1 MLTITRASVK
11 AFKATNKECLRRAL
25 SGTVCKANDL
35 FEPCSTKIVSTIGP
49 TSEQA
54 PILQDLV
61 HEGIRIMRL
70 NFSHATV
77 EEADLR
83 ITNLRNSKGRHG
95 EVHSGDVPPSSK
107 GILRCGSPGITGE
120 GKNMRAVLL
129 DTQGPEIR
137 TTRLTNDHDGKQTV
151 DLKIGDMVAV
161 RSRVDG
167 NDNAN
172 MSSLR
177 EIVVTLP
184 EIGEALKAGNVILLD
199 DGAVSLN
206 VDSVVDSESVKCS
219 VMNDGSIRSRV
230 GVNLPGVKTSLPPM
244 SSKDLIDIKYG
255 VSNDVDFVAASFVRD
270 AEGVRQ
276 IRGYIQE
283 TIDEICPGCRPPLII
298 SKIENVE
305 GWDNFDEILEESDGI
320 MVARGDLGVEIPL
333 ESVTLAQKEMVAKCN
348 EKGKPVIVA
357 TQMLESM
364 TKNPRPTRAEVSD
377 VTNAVMDGADAV
389 MLSGETAKGKYV
401 LETVRTMQQIIKT
414 TEDFK
419 RSGKGSNSRLS
430 FKFDEHSPDCQFNS
444 VAEAAVVAA
453 SASKAK
459 AIIVLTKT
467 GRTARLISSY
477 RPDVPIVCYTGSHK
491 VGRQLQIYRGCHPVV
506 GLKHLEPASRGVEA
520 IKLSKDL
527 GFLDQGDSFVIVSAE
542 VGIGGAPG
550 GAAMLSMRV
559 GSVE

>member
-1 MLTITRASVK
+1 M
-11 AFKATNKECLRRAL
+11 
-25 SGTVCKANDL
+25 
-35 FEPCSTKIVSTIGP
+35 
-49 TSEQA
+49 SE
-54 PILQDLV
+54 
-61 HEGIRIMRL
+61 
-70 NFSHATV
+70 
-77 EEADLR
+77 
-83 ITNLRNSKGRHG
+83 
-95 EVHSGDVPPSSK
+95 
-107 GILRCGSPGITGE
+107 
-120 GKNMRAVLL
+120 
-129 DTQGPEIR
+129 
-137 TTRLTNDHDGKQTV
+137 
-151 DLKIGDMVAV
+151 
-161 RSRVDG
+161 
-167 NDNAN
+167 
-172 MSSLR
+172 
-177 EIVVTLP
+177 
-184 EIGEALKAGNVILLD
+184 
-199 DGAVSLN
+199 
-206 VDSVVDSESVKCS
+206 
-219 VMNDGSIRSRV
+219 
-230 GVNLPGVKTSLPPM
+230 
-244 SSKDLIDIKYG
+244 KDLIDIKYG
-255 VSNDVDFVAASFVRD
+255 IENDVDFVAASFVRD

-283 TIDEICPGCRPPLII
+283 TIDESCPGCNPPLII

-401 LETVRTMQQIIKT
+401 LETVRTMQQIIKA

-419 RSGKGSNSRLS
+419 KNGNGKGPASLDLT
-430 FKFDEHSPDCQFNS
+430 FKFDDSNNNNCQFNS
-444 VAEAAVVAA
+444 VAKAAATAA
-453 SASKAK
+453 SASNAK

-520 IKLSKDL
+520 IKLSTDL
-527 GFLDQGDSFVIVSAE
+527 GFLESGDSFVIVSAE
-542 VGIGGAPG
+542 VGVGGALC